1 MFPPV
6 HPAVGYLLYSGLR
19 RSVGERPAAGP
30 ALAVVLGG
38 ALPDLVDQPLYY
50 ALGLSSTRTL
60 GHSLLVAVPV
70 GLAAVVAAR
79 RLSVPDAVG
88 TGFAVGYLAHPPA
101 DALWPLVLGLE
112 HELGFLLW
120 PVTHSPEYVGRK
132 PLFAVGGTTVT
143 TLWFELPL
151 LALGLVVWW
160 RDGAPG
166 LAALRDRLSG

>member
-6 HPAVGYLLYSGLR
+6 HLALGYLVYSGLR
-19 RSVGERPAAGP
+19 RSVGERPAPGP
-30 ALAVVLGG
+30 ALAAVGGG
-38 ALPDLVDQPLYY
+38 AVPDLVDQPLYY

-60 GHSLLVAVPV
+60 GHSLLVAVPI
-70 GLAAVVAAR
+70 GLAAVLVAR

-88 TGFAVGYLAHPPA
+88 AGFAVGYLAHPPA
-101 DALWPLVLGLE
+101 DALWPLALGLE
-112 HELGFLLW
+112 RELGFLLW

-132 PLFAVGGTTVT
+132 PLFVVGDLTVT

-151 LALGLVVWW
+151 LALGVVAWW

-166 LAALRDRLSG
+166 VSAVRERLTG